1 MSKAQ
6 ILRPSGR
13 ADSSVSVRVEKISN
27 GFLVHESRSSGDK
40 YSSKT
45 TYTDKKPAINLPAM
59 KPAATNK
66 RK

>member
-1 MSKAQ
+1 MPRIQTIK
-6 ILRPSGR
+6 PSNS

-40 YSSKT
+40 YTSKT
-45 TYTDKKPAINLPAM
+45 TYASKKPTISLP
-59 KPAATNK
+59 TTTSK